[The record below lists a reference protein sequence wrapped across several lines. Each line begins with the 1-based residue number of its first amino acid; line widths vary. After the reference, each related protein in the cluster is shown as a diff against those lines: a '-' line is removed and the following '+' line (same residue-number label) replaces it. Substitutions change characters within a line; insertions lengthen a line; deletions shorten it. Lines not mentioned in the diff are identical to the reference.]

1 MRLVL
6 KSELKLLQ
14 NYPLDLKV
22 EKTKLRIREW
32 VDYYGE
38 DGVYIS
44 FSGGKDSTVLLHI
57 VRSIYPNIEAVFSN
71 TGLEFP
77 EIVQFVK
84 TFDNVTI
91 IKPNIT
97 FKQVIKVQSSK

>member
-71 TGLEFP
+71 TARAFSMHKNE
-77 EIVQFVK
+77 
-84 TFDNVTI
+84 
-91 IKPNIT
+91 
-97 FKQVIKVQSSK
+97 

>member
-1 MRLVL
+1 ML

-57 VRSIYPNIEAVFSN
+57 VRSIYPNIEAVFSKYWVRV
-71 TGLEFP
+71 P
-77 EIVQFVK
+77 R
-84 TFDNVTI
+84 DSTI
-91 IKPNIT
+91 CKNI
-97 FKQVIKVQSSK
+97 